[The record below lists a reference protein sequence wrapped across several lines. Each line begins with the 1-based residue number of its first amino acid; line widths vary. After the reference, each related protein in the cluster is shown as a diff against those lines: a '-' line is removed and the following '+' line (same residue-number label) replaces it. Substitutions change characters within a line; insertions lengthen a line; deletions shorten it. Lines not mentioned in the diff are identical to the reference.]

1 MIIPVALA
9 AALHACAPAAA
20 PDTMAAIIAVESRG
34 WPYAVNDNTARHSY
48 RPRTREEALRV
59 ATAALRAGHSVDVG
73 IAQVN
78 SGNFRAFNVD
88 AATML
93 EPCANLRVGSA
104 ILANAYRAAAARYP
118 KRPQALW
125 HAIMAYNSGSIY
137 AGESY
142 VRSVVAAASPTAPI
156 VPSISIVSSSTIA
169 AEPLL
174 PPAQV
179 VVQRSRPRAPRAHPV
194 DPRKAPLG
202 VSGRWDAAQRAGVVH
217 TLGLQVDHRS

>member
-20 PDTMAAIIAVESRG
+20 PDTMAAIVAVESAG
-34 WPYAVNDNTARHSY
+34 WPYAVNDNTARRSY
-48 RPRTREEALRV
+48 RPRTREDALRV
-59 ATAALRAGHSVDVG
+59 AAAALRAGHSVDVG

-78 SGNFRAFNVD
+78 SENFRAFNVD

-104 ILANAYRAAAARYP
+104 ILANAYHAARARYP
-118 KRPQALW
+118 DRPQALW

-137 AGESY
+137 AGERY
-142 VRSVVAAASPTAPI
+142 VRSVVAAASPSAPI
-156 VPSISIVSSSTIA
+156 VPSIAIVTSSTLT
-169 AEPLL
+169 AEPIL
-174 PPAQV
+174 PPAQRV
-179 VVQRSRPRAPRAHPV
+179 VPASPTRHPHAHAV
-194 DPRKAPLG
+194 DPREAPLR
-202 VSGRWDAAQRAGVVH
+202 VSGRWDGLQGAGVVH